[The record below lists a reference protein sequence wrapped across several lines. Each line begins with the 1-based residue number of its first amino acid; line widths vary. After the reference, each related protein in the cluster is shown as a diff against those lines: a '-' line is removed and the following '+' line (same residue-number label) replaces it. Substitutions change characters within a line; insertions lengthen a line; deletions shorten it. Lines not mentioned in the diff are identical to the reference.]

1 MHFEVSHITMEMLS
15 RSNTQALKGVAIIA
29 IVVFHIL
36 WRFDISP
43 LLNLWG
49 APFVTVFLVLSGYGL
64 EESFRRNGLESF
76 WLKRLTK
83 VVLPF
88 VFFVCAYNYLFP
100 FFPLGDKFSAE
111 EAMHRC
117 LDELIYSGPKFWF
130 VFFILKCY
138 AVYWIGTRFLS
149 GRLRLLFFFVCA
161 FICLNLRTSCGHL
174 EAEQSFS
181 FLTGVLLSMYKDR
194 VEALSHKEIGRWTFL
209 LLFVAAAFFCLKAIP
224 QLHELKGTVAYN
236 YLLCPFRL
244 SLGLAYIP
252 LFSMLRLG
260 RSGFVRLAGN
270 YSFEIYIAHMPFIG
284 LITDVRSIAIFLACS
299 ALSLAILLI
308 YRRFFESR
316 LTVTEALFIIVN
328 VLFVAKYS
336 ARVSE
341 TASLCATLLAIAF
354 YYVLLRLVLPYIY
367 IYRRVAFCVCLL
379 GFVGMIVLQYSIDPY
394 SVQVD
399 RWSALHFPIQN
410 LLDGIY
416 PYTASTHLGGNASPF
431 PVWQLLHVP
440 FYLLGNVGLSFFA
453 AVILFLWSC
462 WKVRGRDK
470 TLIVS
475 LLLCLSVAV
484 WYEVLVRS
492 DLITNMLLVASI
504 FNLFSRNPSQQ
515 RIERH
520 RWWIA
525 CMVGLL
531 ASTRV
536 IVLIP
541 ITVLLLPYFVKMNWR
556 NQLGVSLL
564 AIIVFALT
572 FVPFAIWDW
581 QEFYYFQNNPWRL
594 QTSQG
599 NLSDFLLFVPLTVFL
614 AMTHK
619 GIAFRYCRNSAL
631 MLMMFVVVTFVHNM
645 YLSENFDLF
654 SSAYDITYL
663 STALP
668 FCMLGIAEKDD
679 I

>member
-15 RSNTQALKGVAIIA
+15 RTNTQALKGVAILA

-76 WLKRLTK
+76 WLKRLAK

-100 FFPLGDKFSAE
+100 FFPLGDKFPAE

-209 LLFVAAAFFCLKAIP
+209 LLFVAATFFCLKAIP

-252 LFSMLRLG
+252 LFSMLRPG

-284 LITDVRSIAIFLACS
+284 LITDVKSIATFLACS
-299 ALSLAILLI
+299 ALSLVILLI
-308 YRRFFESR
+308 YRRFVEGK

-341 TASLCATLLAIAF
+341 TASLCATLLAIVF

-379 GFVGMIVLQYSIDPY
+379 GFVG
-394 SVQVD
+394 
-399 RWSALHFPIQN
+399 
-410 LLDGIY
+410 
-416 PYTASTHLGGNASPF
+416 T
-431 PVWQLLHVP
+431 
-440 FYLLGNVGLSFFA
+440 
-453 AVILFLWSC
+453 
-462 WKVRGRDK
+462 RGHR
-470 TLIVS
+470 
-475 LLLCLSVAV
+475 
-484 WYEVLVRS
+484 
-492 DLITNMLLVASI
+492 
-504 FNLFSRNPSQQ
+504 PS
-515 RIERH
+515 
-520 RWWIA
+520 
-525 CMVGLL
+525 
-531 ASTRV
+531 
-536 IVLIP
+536 
-541 ITVLLLPYFVKMNWR
+541 
-556 NQLGVSLL
+556 
-564 AIIVFALT
+564 
-572 FVPFAIWDW
+572 
-581 QEFYYFQNNPWRL
+581 
-594 QTSQG
+594 G
-599 NLSDFLLFVPLTVFL
+599 NL
-614 AMTHK
+614 
-619 GIAFRYCRNSAL
+619 
-631 MLMMFVVVTFVHNM
+631 
-645 YLSENFDLF
+645 
-654 SSAYDITYL
+654 
-663 STALP
+663 
-668 FCMLGIAEKDD
+668 
-679 I
+679 

>member
-15 RSNTQALKGVAIIA
+15 RTNTQALKGVAIIA

-64 EESFRRNGLESF
+64 EESFRRNGLDSF

-100 FFPLGDKFSAE
+100 FFPLGDKFPAE

-194 VEALSHKEIGRWTFL
+194 VEALSYKEVGRWTLL

-252 LFSMLRLG
+252 LFSMLRPG
-260 RSGFVRLAGN
+260 RSGFVKLAGN

-284 LITDVRSIAIFLACS
+284 LITDVSSIATFLACS

-308 YRRFFESR
+308 YRRFVEGK
-316 LTVTEALFIIVN
+316 LTIAEALFIVIN

-341 TASLCATLLAIAF
+341 TASLCATLLAIVF

-367 IYRRVAFCVCLL
+367 IYKRVAICVCLM
-379 GFVGMIVLQYSIDPY
+379 GFVGMIVLQYCIDPY

-431 PVWQLLHVP
+431 PVWQLLHIP

-453 AVILFLWSC
+453 AVTLFLWSC
-462 WKVRGRDK
+462 WKVQGRDRA
-470 TLIVS
+470 LIVS
-475 LLLCLSVAV
+475 LLLCSSVAV

-504 FNLFSRNPSQQ
+504 FNLFSRNLSQQ
-515 RIERH
+515 WIERH

-525 CMVGLL
+525 CLVGLL

-541 ITVLLLPYFVKMNWR
+541 ITILLLPYFVKMNWR
-556 NQLGVSLL
+556 NQLVVSLL
-564 AIIVFALT
+564 AITVFALT

-599 NLSDFLLFVPLTVFL
+599 NLSDFLLFVPLAVFL

-631 MLMMFVVVTFVHNM
+631 MLVAFVVVTFVHNM

-654 SSAYDITYL
+654 SSAYDITYF

-668 FCMLGIAEKDD
+668 FCMLGIVEEDD